1 MNEMRLDE
9 PGLLLD
15 VILRPQDA
23 APEAAAESAVAMGG
37 AAPPSS
43 PSERSNVIKAS
54 SAVETTEPTL

>member
-43 PSERSNVIKAS
+43 PNDQ
-54 SAVETTEPTL
+54 T

>member
-37 AAPPSS
+37 AALPSS
-43 PSERSNVIKAS
+43 PNDQ
-54 SAVETTEPTL
+54 T